1 MQGNK
6 NIMAVFEKF
15 LLDLNLLIENKSLIK
30 LSLGNYKGAET
41 SLKNIYIKPVE
52 IKQELMLSFVYRHL
66 TKDITKNYSIEDA
79 IGEIKGLV
87 GFKGFRQVN
96 VQLIEE
102 NLVFQMNKKAEW
114 RVQQEKVAE
123 REGQSYSHDHQKERK
138 LTSSSKPYLHQLN
151 LTDSEGKVYKN
162 AQDKWKQINH
172 YIELLSSSL
181 VNLPREKRLKVVD
194 MGAGKGYLTFAL
206 YDYLKN
212 NLQRDV
218 EVVGVEFRKDLVD
231 FCNQVA
237 KDSGFKGLSFV
248 EGTIEDYIS
257 EGPIDVLIA
266 LHACDTATDDAIFK
280 GIQNESSLIVVA
292 PCCHKQVRRELEA
305 VKAKNDLDF
314 MIKYGIFLERH
325 AEMLTDSIRSL
336 IMEYYGYEMRVMQFI
351 SDQHTPKNVMLVGLK
366 KSTDSKKQVEILNKI
381 QELKQY
387 FGIGYQHLERLCGLE
402 K

>member
-1 MQGNK
+1 MLGNK
-6 NIMAVFEKF
+6 NIMTVIEKF
-15 LLDLNLLIENKSLIK
+15 LLDLNLLTENKSLIK

-52 IKQELMLSFVYRHL
+52 IKQKLMLSFVYRHQ

-248 EGTIEDYIS
+248 EGTIEDYRS
-257 EGPIDVLIA
+257 EEPIDVLIA

-366 KSTDSKKQVEILNKI
+366 KSTDSKKQAEILNKI

>member
-6 NIMAVFEKF
+6 NIMIVFEKF

-52 IKQELMLSFVYRHL
+52 IKQELMLSFVYRHQ

-123 REGQSYSHDHQKERK
+123 REGQSYSHDHQKARK

-181 VNLPREKRLKVVD
+181 VNLPIEKKLKVVD

-237 KDSGFKGLSFV
+237 KDSGFNGLSFV
-248 EGTIEDYIS
+248 EGTIEDYRS

-366 KSTDSKKQVEILNKI
+366 KSTDSKKQVEIFNKI